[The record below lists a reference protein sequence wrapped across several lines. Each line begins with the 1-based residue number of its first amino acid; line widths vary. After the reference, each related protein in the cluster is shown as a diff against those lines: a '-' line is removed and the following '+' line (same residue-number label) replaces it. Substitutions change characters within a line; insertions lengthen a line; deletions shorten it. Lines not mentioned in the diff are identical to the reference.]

1 MNSGRLF
8 IILVVFTIFAAA
20 CGSNA
25 DSQEIPEKPTASSAE
40 GDLQPEQL
48 EGSVSQNAEDVYPAP
63 QAEPTVP
70 MPAVLYPMI
79 ATGDEVSWHRAQA
92 LIKNDEV
99 ERITQT
105 HELKVTLF
113 LKDGRALITV
123 EPAIDEVLR
132 IIEQCGERCSEI
144 AVATE

>member
-25 DSQEIPEKPTASSAE
+25 DSQEIPENPTASSAE
-40 GDLQPEQL
+40 GDLRPEPV
-48 EGSVSQNAEDVYPAP
+48 EGSVPQNAEDIYPAP
-63 QAEPTVP
+63 QVEPTAP

-79 ATGDEVSWHRAQA
+79 ATGDEVGWHRAQA

-113 LKDGRALITV
+113 LKDGRALTTV

>member
-1 MNSGRLF
+1 
-8 IILVVFTIFAAA
+8 
-20 CGSNA
+20 
-25 DSQEIPEKPTASSAE
+25 
-40 GDLQPEQL
+40 
-48 EGSVSQNAEDVYPAP
+48 
-63 QAEPTVP
+63 

-79 ATGDEVSWHRAQA
+79 ATGDEVSWHQAQA

-99 ERITQT
+99 ERISQT

-123 EPAIDEVLR
+123 EPVIDEVLR
-132 IIEQCGERCSEI
+132 IIEQCGEGCSEI

>member
-8 IILVVFTIFAAA
+8 IILVVLTIFAAA
-20 CGSNA
+20 CGSNP
-25 DSQEIPEKPTASSAE
+25 DSQEIAENPTVSSTE
-40 GDLQPEQL
+40 GDSPEPV
-48 EGSVSQNAEDVYPAP
+48 EGSVSQNTEDVYPAP
-63 QAEPTVP
+63 QVEPTAP
-70 MPAVLYPMI
+70 LPAVLYPMI
-79 ATGDEVSWHRAQA
+79 ATGDEVSWHQAQA

-99 ERITQT
+99 ERISQT

-123 EPAIDEVLR
+123 EPVIDEVLR
-132 IIEQCGERCSEI
+132 IIEQCGEGCSEI